1 MQLCLQVPEQLTG
14 KSQQQLEALAFEALV
29 VRLYALGEL
38 SSGEG
43 AKLLGLTRREFLDLL
58 GQYNVSLFDDEI
70 DLKKET
76 VVVTIEDSKPG
87 EQRHV
92 IDILTALPG
101 HQLFHSAE
109 EVDAYI
115 REEHDSWER

>member
-1 MQLCLQVPEQLTG
+1 MSVLIQSDDASKGKDHMQLRLQVPEQLTD
-14 KSQQQLEALAFEALV
+14 KNQQQLEALAFEALV

-70 DLKKET
+70 DLKKEA
-76 VVVTIEDSKPG
+76 SHG
-87 EQRHV
+87 
-92 IDILTALPG
+92 
-101 HQLFHSAE
+101 
-109 EVDAYI
+109 
-115 REEHDSWER
+115 